1 MHPNNNY
8 KETWW
13 LYYIAFSGPVK
24 KNQKEDNGKTTM
36 KFKRKLDKCHPQDN
50 KIEIKNSRD
59 KFVIVIPD

>member
-50 KIEIKNSRD
+50 KIEVGRY
-59 KFVIVIPD
+59 